1 VCGTNERSESP
12 SRKAVE
18 RAKVVPMKLRFVPVL
33 AAGVL
38 ALGASGCGGKETVRG
53 ADDPSIDAHAIS
65 TGLDK
70 EDIQRACKQ
79 ILDKMRT
86 SPVMNEWRTTNPA
99 PVIAVFPFQNS
110 TSEHIDSMLDTILSE
125 TETWILE
132 SNVATVVARD
142 RQNQMIR
149 EVEGQQN
156 PVFNPAHAA
165 KYGKQLGAKYFITGK
180 VSGNDERNE
189 DMRRVQYF
197 LYMQVIEIETS
208 VIKFQAKSEITKAVK

>member
-1 VCGTNERSESP
+1 VRDTNERSESR

-33 AAGVL
+33 AASVL
-38 ALGASGCGGKETVRG
+38 ALGAPGCGGKETVRG

-79 ILDKMRT
+79 ILDKMRV

>member
-1 VCGTNERSESP
+1 
-12 SRKAVE
+12 
-18 RAKVVPMKLRFVPVL
+18 MKLRFVPVI
-33 AAGVL
+33 AACVM
-38 ALGASGCGGKETVRG
+38 ALGCGGKETVRG
-53 ADDPSIDAHAIS
+53 ADDPSIDAHAVS

-79 ILDKMRT
+79 ILDKMRV

-180 VSGNDERNE
+180 VSGNDERNQ

-208 VIKFQAKSEITKAVK
+208 VIKFQGKAEITKAVK

>member
-1 VCGTNERSESP
+1 
-12 SRKAVE
+12 
-18 RAKVVPMKLRFVPVL
+18 
-33 AAGVL
+33 
-38 ALGASGCGGKETVRG
+38 
-53 ADDPSIDAHAIS
+53 
-65 TGLDK
+65 
-70 EDIQRACKQ
+70 
-79 ILDKMRT
+79 
-86 SPVMNEWRTTNPA
+86 
-99 PVIAVFPFQNS
+99 
-110 TSEHIDSMLDTILSE
+110 MLDTILSE